1 MSMPSMPAIQG
12 SSPPLAPPNTSTTTA
27 AVAAATNSANVANV
41 SSRAASAIDPT
52 RRTATTA
59 SGRTDESAKVG
70 GQPVDAK
77 ELASAIEKVQD
88 FTKTVANEL
97 KFSIDE
103 DSGQTVVKIVDTA
116 TDEVIRQIPS
126 EEMLAIAQ
134 ALDKIQGVL
143 IKQKA

>member
-1 MSMPSMPAIQG
+1 MSMLSMPAIQG
-12 SSPPLAPPNTSTTTA
+12 SSPPLVPQNTA
-27 AVAAATNSANVANV
+27 AASAAIATSSASAANV
-41 SSRAASAIDPT
+41 SSRAVSAIDPAS
-52 RRTATTA
+52 RTATA
-59 SGRTDESAKVG
+59 AADESG
-70 GQPVDAK
+70 GSISTQPVDAK
-77 ELASAIEKVQD
+77 ELADAIEKVQD

-97 KFSIDE
+97 KFSIDK

>member
-12 SSPPLAPPNTSTTTA
+12 ANPPFA
-27 AVAAATNSANVANV
+27 AQNAVPVTP
-41 SSRAASAIDPT
+41 RAASAIDQ
-52 RRTATTA
+52 ATQTGQSQA
-59 SGRTDESAKVG
+59 SKTDDAASAG
-70 GQPVDAK
+70 GQDVDATQ
-77 ELASAIEKVQD
+77 LASAIEKVQD

-134 ALDKIQGVL
+134 ALDKIQGLL

>member
-12 SSPPLAPPNTSTTTA
+12 SSPPLAPQNTAAATA
-27 AVAAATNSANVANV
+27 AVPASTTNATP
-41 SSRAASAIDPT
+41 RAASAIDPT

-59 SGRTDESAKVG
+59 SDESAGSTKK
-70 GQPVDAK
+70 PVDAK
-77 ELASAIEKVQD
+77 ELADAIEKVQD